1 LQTSTRR
8 NLFRSGSFA
17 VAGLALGVLFLWL
30 SAGQPKAPQVLR
42 FDRARTFR
50 RGLGVDAARSNIVDD
65 DLRQKYD
72 PKSRVQFHVT
82 CTQDTSIFVLE
93 TGVQVHSLSGWQ
105 TFLEDYRG
113 EIWRLKSGMPR
124 EVCVE
129 RPQAGMWRAYI
140 RYGTQMRGTS
150 LLKAQLREAWL
161 TRSFSNWTGK
171 AWGGGRW
178 SGTHELFSDPVTE

>member
-1 LQTSTRR
+1 MALT
-8 NLFRSGSFA
+8 
-17 VAGLALGVLFLWL
+17 GLAIGVLFLRL
-30 SAGQPKAPQVLR
+30 SAGQSKAPPLQLA
-42 FDRARTFR
+42 RARASE
-50 RGLGVDAARSNIVDD
+50 GGPGADAARSNIVYD

-72 PKSRVQFHVT
+72 PTHRAQFHVS

-93 TGVQVHSLSGWQ
+93 TGVQVHTASGWQ
-105 TFLEDYRG
+105 TLFDDYRG
-113 EIWRLKSGMPR
+113 EIWRLKAGMAR

-129 RPQAGMWRAYI
+129 RPPAELWRAYI

-161 TRSFSNWTGK
+161 TRSFSNWKGR

-178 SGTHELFSDPVTE
+178 SGTYELFSDPITE